1 MLEVTFPDA
10 EKEVVQL
17 TPTDSHQPVIADV
30 TTQWEQKFCD
40 RCQAMSSS
48 IIREILKFTQMPD
61 VISFAGGLPA
71 PELFP
76 VREFE
81 EACAHVLGTEG
92 QQALQYGLTEGYM
105 PLKEAL
111 AEKMKK
117 YGVPAEPENI
127 LLTNGSQ
134 QALDLIGRIFI
145 GKGDVIMTGKP
156 TYLGALQAWRAY
168 RPKIVGIPVDEDGMR
183 VDALEDALVRDN
195 PKFIY
200 VLPNFH
206 NPMGVTL
213 TLERRKQ
220 LVKVAAKHG
229 VPIIEDDPYGELR
242 FEGEDITPIV
252 VMHKEN
258 VIYLSTFSKIL
269 APGIRLGWAVAP
281 REIIQKLVQAKQ
293 GTDLHTSTFIQMI
306 AHDIVKR
313 GILKAHS
320 KEIRKVYGERR
331 HIMTSAMDEH
341 FPEGMKW
348 TKPEGGLF
356 MWTICP
362 ESINTMDLLEKAVA
376 EKVAYVPGSVFYP
389 DDSGT
394 NTMRLNFS
402 NARSDLIPE
411 GIQRLGRVLK
421 HAIG

>member
-1 MLEVTFPDA
+1 MTATNSEEPLGT
-10 EKEVVQL
+10 
-17 TPTDSHQPVIADV
+17 DV
-30 TTQWEQKFCD
+30 TTHWDEKFCD
-40 RCQAMSSS
+40 RCQVMSSS
-48 IIREILKFTQMPD
+48 VIREILKFTQMPE

-76 VREFE
+76 IREFE
-81 EACAHVLGTEG
+81 EACAHVLRTDGEK
-92 QQALQYGLTEGYM
+92 ALQYGLTEGFL

-111 AEKMKK
+111 AEKMQK
-117 YGVPAEPENI
+117 YGVPAEPHNI

-145 GKGDVIMTGKP
+145 GRGDTIVTGKP
-156 TYLGALQAWRAY
+156 TYLGALQAWKVY
-168 RPKIVGIPVDEDGMR
+168 RPKIIGVPVDENGMQT
-183 VDALEDALVRDN
+183 DALEQVLAKEN
-195 PKFIY
+195 AKFVY

-213 TLERRKQ
+213 SKERREK
-220 LVKVAAKHG
+220 LVEIAARHG

-258 VIYLSTFSKIL
+258 VLYLSTFSKIL

-281 REIIQKLVQAKQ
+281 ENIIKKLVQAKQ
-293 GTDLHTSTFIQMI
+293 ATDLHTSTFIQMI
-306 AHDIVKR
+306 AHDILKR

-331 HIMTSAMDEH
+331 HIMTSAMEQH
-341 FPEGMKW
+341 FPEGVKW

-356 MWTICP
+356 MWTIAP
-362 ESINTMDLLEKAVA
+362 EKINTMELLERAVE
-376 EKVAYVPGSVFYP
+376 EKVAYVPGTVFYP

-402 NARSDLIPE
+402 NARSELIPQ
-411 GIQRLGRVLK
+411 GIERLGRVLK
-421 HAIG
+421 DAIG

>member
-1 MLEVTFPDA
+1 LGDIFA
-10 EKEVVQL
+10 LSSKEVNQL
-17 TPTDSHQPVIADV
+17 TPTDSNQPPAGDV
-30 TTQWEQKFCD
+30 TTHWDDKFCD
-40 RCQAMSSS
+40 RCQMMSSS
-48 IIREILKFTQMPD
+48 VIREILKFTQMPD

-76 VREFE
+76 IREFE
-81 EACAHVLGTEG
+81 EACAHVLSTSGE
-92 QQALQYGLTEGYM
+92 QALQYGLTEGFM

-111 AEKMKK
+111 AEKMQK
-117 YGVPAEPENI
+117 YGVPAEPQNI

-145 GKGDVIMTGKP
+145 GDGDVIVTGKP
-156 TYLGALQAWRAY
+156 TYLGALQAWKVY
-168 RPKIVGIPVDEDGMR
+168 RPNIIGIPVDEDGMQI
-183 VDALEDALVRDN
+183 DALEDVLGKEKV
-195 PKFIY
+195 KFVY

-213 TLERRKQ
+213 TLKRRKK
-220 LVKVAAKHG
+220 LVEIAARHG

-252 VMHKEN
+252 VLHKEN
-258 VIYLSTFSKIL
+258 VLYLSTFSKIL

-281 REIIQKLVQAKQ
+281 ENIIKKLVQAKQ
-293 GTDLHTSTFIQMI
+293 ATDLHTSTFIQMI

-331 HIMTSAMDEH
+331 RIMTSAMEEH
-341 FPEGMKW
+341 FPEGVRW
-348 TKPEGGLF
+348 TKPQGGLF
-356 MWTICP
+356 MWTITP
-362 ESINTMDLLEKAVA
+362 DKINTMDLLEKAVE

-389 DDSGT
+389 DGSGT

-402 NARSDLIPE
+402 NARSELIPV
-411 GIQRLGRVLK
+411 GIERLGRVLK
-421 HAIG
+421 RAIG

>member
-1 MLEVTFPDA
+1 M
-10 EKEVVQL
+10 
-17 TPTDSHQPVIADV
+17 TPANSNQPVMTDV
-30 TTQWEQKFCD
+30 TTHWDDKFCD
-40 RCQAMSSS
+40 RCQVMGSS

-81 EACAHVLGTEG
+81 EACAHVLRTSGE
-92 QQALQYGLTEGYM
+92 QALQYGLTEGFT

-111 AEKMKK
+111 AEKMQK
-117 YGVPAEPENI
+117 YGVPSEPHNI

-145 GKGDVIMTGKP
+145 GAGDTIVTGKP
-156 TYLGALQAWRAY
+156 TYLGALQAWKVY
-168 RPKIVGIPVDEDGMR
+168 RPKIIGIPVDDEGMQM
-183 VDALEDALVRDN
+183 DALEEVLKRES

-206 NPMGVTL
+206 NPMGITL
-213 TLERRKQ
+213 TRERREK
-220 LVKVAAKHG
+220 LVKLAARYG
-229 VPIIEDDPYGELR
+229 IPIVEDDPYGELR
-242 FEGEDITPIV
+242 FEGEDITPIM

-269 APGIRLGWAVAP
+269 APGIRLGWVVAP
-281 REIIQKLVQAKQ
+281 ENIIRKLVQAKQ
-293 GTDLHTSTFIQMI
+293 ATDLHTSTFIQMI

-331 HIMTSAMDEH
+331 HIMTSAMEEH
-341 FPEGMKW
+341 FPEGVKW

-356 MWTICP
+356 MWTIAP
-362 ESINTMDLLEKAVA
+362 EHLNTMDLLESAVA
-376 EKVAYVPGSVFYP
+376 EKVAYVPGSVFFP
-389 DDSGT
+389 DGSGT
-394 NTMRLNFS
+394 NTLRLNFS
-402 NARSDLIPE
+402 NARSELIPE
-411 GIQRLGRVLK
+411 GIERLGRVLK
-421 HAIG
+421 RAIG

>member
-1 MLEVTFPDA
+1 M
-10 EKEVVQL
+10 
-17 TPTDSHQPVIADV
+17 TPTDSDQPVGTDV
-30 TTQWEQKFCD
+30 TTHWDGKFCD
-40 RCQAMSSS
+40 RCQVMSSS

-76 VREFE
+76 IREFE
-81 EACAHVLGTEG
+81 EACAHVLRTSGET
-92 QQALQYGLTEGYM
+92 ALQYGLTEGFM

-111 AEKMKK
+111 AEKMQK
-117 YGVPAEPENI
+117 YGVPAEPDNI

-145 GKGDVIMTGKP
+145 SDGDVIVTGKP
-156 TYLGALQAWRAY
+156 TYLGALQAWKAY
-168 RPKIVGIPVDEDGMR
+168 RPRIIGIPVDEDGMR
-183 VDALEDALVRDN
+183 IDVLEEVLRKES

-213 TLERRKQ
+213 SLERREKM
-220 LVKVAAKHG
+220 VKVAAEFG

-252 VMHKEN
+252 VLHKEN
-258 VIYLSTFSKIL
+258 VLYLSTFSKIL

-281 REIIQKLVQAKQ
+281 KKVIKKLVQAKQ
-293 GTDLHTSTFIQMI
+293 ATDLHTSTFIQMI

-320 KEIRKVYGERR
+320 REIRRVYGERR
-331 HIMTSAMDEH
+331 QIMISAMEES
-341 FPEGMKW
+341 FPEGVTW
-348 TKPEGGLF
+348 TRPEGGLF
-356 MWTICP
+356 MWVIAP
-362 ESINTMDLLEKAVA
+362 ERINTMDLLEKAVE
-376 EKVAYVPGSVFYP
+376 EKVAYVPGTVFYP

-402 NARSDLIPE
+402 NTRSELIPE
-411 GIQRLGRVLK
+411 GIERLGRVLK
-421 HAIG
+421 RAIG

>member
-1 MLEVTFPDA
+1 
-10 EKEVVQL
+10 L
-17 TPTDSHQPVIADV
+17 TATNSEEPLGTDV
-30 TTQWEQKFCD
+30 TTHWDEKFCD
-40 RCQAMSSS
+40 RCQVMSSS
-48 IIREILKFTQMPD
+48 VIREILKFTQMPE

-76 VREFE
+76 IREFE
-81 EACAHVLGTEG
+81 EACAHVLRTDGEK
-92 QQALQYGLTEGYM
+92 ALQYGLTEGFL

-111 AEKMKK
+111 AEKMQK
-117 YGVPAEPENI
+117 YGVPAEPHNI

-145 GKGDVIMTGKP
+145 GRGDTIVTGKP
-156 TYLGALQAWRAY
+156 TYLGALQAWKVY
-168 RPKIVGIPVDEDGMR
+168 RPKIIGVPVDENGMQT
-183 VDALEDALVRDN
+183 DALEQVLAKEN
-195 PKFIY
+195 AKFVY

-213 TLERRKQ
+213 SKERREK
-220 LVKVAAKHG
+220 LVEIAARHG

-258 VIYLSTFSKIL
+258 VLYLSTFSKIL

-281 REIIQKLVQAKQ
+281 ENIIKKLVQAKQ
-293 GTDLHTSTFIQMI
+293 ATDLHTSTFIQMI
-306 AHDIVKR
+306 AHDILKR

-331 HIMTSAMDEH
+331 HIMTSAMEQH
-341 FPEGMKW
+341 FPEGVKW

-356 MWTICP
+356 MWTIAP
-362 ESINTMDLLEKAVA
+362 EKINTMELLERAVE
-376 EKVAYVPGSVFYP
+376 EKVAYVPGTVFYP

-402 NARSDLIPE
+402 NARSELIPQ
-411 GIQRLGRVLK
+411 GIERLGRVLK
-421 HAIG
+421 DAIG

>member
-1 MLEVTFPDA
+1 
-10 EKEVVQL
+10 L
-17 TPTDSHQPVIADV
+17 TATNSEEPLGTDV
-30 TTQWEQKFCD
+30 TTHWDEKFCD
-40 RCQAMSSS
+40 RCQVMSSS
-48 IIREILKFTQMPD
+48 VIREILKFTQMPE

-76 VREFE
+76 IREFE
-81 EACAHVLGTEG
+81 EACAHVLRTDGEK
-92 QQALQYGLTEGYM
+92 ALQYGLTEGFL

-111 AEKMKK
+111 AEKMQK
-117 YGVPAEPENI
+117 YGVPAEPHNI

-145 GKGDVIMTGKP
+145 GRGDTIVTGKP
-156 TYLGALQAWRAY
+156 TYLGALQAWKVY
-168 RPKIVGIPVDEDGMR
+168 RPKIIGVPVDENGMQT
-183 VDALEDALVRDN
+183 DALEQVLAKEN
-195 PKFIY
+195 AKFVY

-213 TLERRKQ
+213 SKERREK
-220 LVKVAAKHG
+220 LVEIAARHG

-258 VIYLSTFSKIL
+258 VLYLSTFSKIL

-281 REIIQKLVQAKQ
+281 ENIIKKLVQAKQ
-293 GTDLHTSTFIQMI
+293 ATDLHTSTFIQMI
-306 AHDIVKR
+306 AHDILKR
-313 GILKAHS
+313 GFLKAHS

-331 HIMTSAMDEH
+331 HIMTSAMEQH
-341 FPEGMKW
+341 FPEGVKW

-356 MWTICP
+356 MWTIAP
-362 ESINTMDLLEKAVA
+362 EKINTMELLERAVE
-376 EKVAYVPGSVFYP
+376 EKVAYVPGTVFYP

-402 NARSDLIPE
+402 NARSELIPQ
-411 GIQRLGRVLK
+411 GIERLGRVLK
-421 HAIG
+421 DAIG

>member
-1 MLEVTFPDA
+1 M
-10 EKEVVQL
+10 
-17 TPTDSHQPVIADV
+17 PTNPEQPVLTDV
-30 TTQWEQKFCD
+30 TTHWEDKFCD

-48 IIREILKFTQMPD
+48 VIREILKFTQMPD

-81 EACAHVLGTEG
+81 EACAHVLRTSGEI
-92 QQALQYGLTEGYM
+92 ALQYGLTEGYT

-111 AEKMKK
+111 AEKMQK
-117 YGVPAEPENI
+117 YGVPAEPQNI

-145 GKGDVIMTGKP
+145 GAGDTIITGKP
-156 TYLGALQAWRAY
+156 TYLGALQAWKVY
-168 RPKIVGIPVDEDGMR
+168 RPRIIGIPVDEEGMQI
-183 VDALEDALVRDN
+183 DLLEDTLRKES

-200 VLPNFH
+200 ILPNFH

-213 TLERRKQ
+213 SRRRREK
-220 LVKVAAKHG
+220 LVRVAAKYG
-229 VPIIEDDPYGELR
+229 VPIVEDDPYGELR
-242 FEGEDITPIV
+242 FEGEDITPII

-258 VIYLSTFSKIL
+258 VLYLSTFSKIL

-281 REIIQKLVQAKQ
+281 QDIIKKMVQAKQ
-293 GTDLHTSTFIQMI
+293 STDLHTSTFIQMI
-306 AHDIVKR
+306 AHDILRR

-331 HIMTSAMDEH
+331 HIMTAAMEEH
-341 FPEGMKW
+341 FPRGVTW

-356 MWTICP
+356 LWTIAP
-362 ESINTMDLLEKAVA
+362 EHIDTMKLLDEAVE

-389 DDSGT
+389 DGSGS

-402 NARSDLIPE
+402 NARSNLIPE
-411 GIQRLGRVLK
+411 GIERLGRVLER
-421 HAIG
+421 AIG

>member
-1 MLEVTFPDA
+1 M
-10 EKEVVQL
+10 
-17 TPTDSHQPVIADV
+17 TPPSSNQPVITDV
-30 TTQWEQKFCD
+30 TTRWEDKFCD

-81 EACAHVLGTEG
+81 EACAHVLSTSG
-92 QQALQYGLTEGYM
+92 QQALQYGLTEGYT

-111 AEKMKK
+111 AEKMQK
-117 YGVPAEPENI
+117 YGVPAEPHNI

-145 GKGDVIMTGKP
+145 GTGDVIVTGKP
-156 TYLGALQAWRAY
+156 TYLGALQAWKAY
-168 RPKIVGIPVDEDGMR
+168 LPKIIGIPVDEEGMQ
-183 VDALEDALVRDN
+183 VDLLEEVLRREN

-213 TLERRKQ
+213 SFERRQ
-220 LVKVAAKHG
+220 RLVKVAAKYG
-229 VPIIEDDPYGELR
+229 TPIIEDDPYGELR

-258 VIYLSTFSKIL
+258 VLYLSTFSKIL
-269 APGIRLGWAVAP
+269 APGIRLGWVVAP
-281 REIIQKLVQAKQ
+281 EGIIKKLVQAKQ

-306 AHDIVKR
+306 AHDILKR

-331 HIMTSAMDEH
+331 HIMTSAMEEH
-341 FPEGMKW
+341 FPEGVAW

-356 MWTICP
+356 MWTIAP
-362 ESINTMDLLEKAVA
+362 EHVDTMNLLEKAVE
-376 EKVAYVPGSVFYP
+376 EKVAYVPGTVFYP

-402 NARSDLIPE
+402 NAASELIPE
-411 GIQRLGRVLK
+411 GIRRLGRVLK
-421 HAIG
+421 QAIG

>member
-1 MLEVTFPDA
+1 L
-10 EKEVVQL
+10 K
-17 TPTDSHQPVIADV
+17 PTNSDHGSGTDV
-30 TTQWEQKFCD
+30 TTHWDDKFCD

-48 IIREILKFTQMPD
+48 IIREILKFTQMPE

-81 EACAHVLGTEG
+81 EACTHVLSTAGEE
-92 QQALQYGLTEGYM
+92 ALQYGLTEGYT

-111 AEKMKK
+111 AEKMQK
-117 YGVPAEPENI
+117 YGVPAEPQNI

-145 GKGDVIMTGKP
+145 GDGDVIATGKP
-156 TYLGALQAWRAY
+156 TYLGALQAWKVY
-168 RPKIVGIPVDEDGMR
+168 RPKIIGIPVDEDGMQ
-183 VDALEDALVRDN
+183 VDALEDVVKRESV
-195 PKFIY
+195 KFIY

-213 TLERRKQ
+213 SRERREK
-220 LVKVAAKHG
+220 LVRVAARYG

-258 VIYLSTFSKIL
+258 VLYLSTFSKIL

-281 REIIQKLVQAKQ
+281 EKIIKKLVQAKQ
-293 GTDLHTSTFIQMI
+293 ATDLHTSTFIQMI
-306 AHDIVKR
+306 VHDIVKR

-331 HIMTSAMDEH
+331 HIMTSAMDEF
-341 FPEGMKW
+341 FPEGVHW

-356 MWTICP
+356 MWAIAP
-362 ESINTMDLLEKAVA
+362 EHINTMDLLEKAVD
-376 EKVAYVPGSVFYP
+376 EKVAYVPGQVFYP

-402 NARSDLIPE
+402 NARSELIPE
-411 GIQRLGRVLK
+411 GIERLGRVLER
-421 HAIG
+421 AIG